1 MPQTAGNW
9 RYLSDLDTTPI
20 HCNLSRNRRRAN
32 APYADHRPPLQCPR
46 ETTLGRTTLLIA
58 VIVARRWGLSIMLR
72 WALFF
77 FIISI
82 IAGLF
87 GFTEISVAT
96 AGIARILFFIAIVVF
111 LALLVLALLAGNTI
125 L

>member
-1 MPQTAGNW
+1 
-9 RYLSDLDTTPI
+9 
-20 HCNLSRNRRRAN
+20 
-32 APYADHRPPLQCPR
+32 
-46 ETTLGRTTLLIA
+46 LLIA

>member
-1 MPQTAGNW
+1 MAISVRFG
-9 RYLSDLDTTPI
+9 DDIDTLQFHASSSPGSHLHST
-20 HCNLSRNRRRAN
+20 
-32 APYADHRPPLQCPR
+32 DHRPPLQCIR
-46 ETTLGRTTLLIA
+46 GTIRGGTTLLVA
-58 VIVARRWGLSIMLR
+58 AIVARRWGLPIMLR

-87 GFTEISVAT
+87 GFTGISVAT

-111 LALLVLALLAGNTI
+111 LAFLVLALLAGNTI